1 MVAINKS
8 ETKKNGGQS
17 GNRESSS
24 RFNNLWN
31 TKVTIVLIV
40 SGTLGV
46 TLRKGWKNIE
56 IQGLPR
62 GLWRRWI
69 ITVTIS
75 VKTGGGEMISYNRS
89 RLLAFLLREVFH
101 CCRCRHPIIGI
112 FIFFSY
118 SFFLFPFSP
127 RRWRWRRWQW
137 IKVRPF
143 AWIWFWRRRSPH
155 TWLKGWLRQTGS
167 GKTGC
172 LILSDPWSVKIR
184 LGYASPNGVTDLRQ
198 FGR

>member
-89 RLLAFLLREVFH
+89 HLLAFLLREVFH

-118 SFFLFPFSP
+118 FLFPIPFLSP
-127 RRWRWRRWQW
+127 QVAMAEMAMNQSEAIR
-137 IKVRPF
+137 VN
-143 AWIWFWRRRSPH
+143 
-155 TWLKGWLRQTGS
+155 
-167 GKTGC
+167 
-172 LILSDPWSVKIR
+172 LILATEKPAHLTQRLTKTDGIWQNWLPHSVGS
-184 LGYASPNGVTDLRQ
+184 LVC
-198 FGR
+198 